1 MIFPVK
7 VPYTV
12 GPDIAKYEGAA
23 FNAHPDPIYLFEKK
37 KELAINELQICGS
50 ISAEH
55 LHHFNT
61 FCGFDVNTTLPE
73 ICTQLEED
81 VAILKDGFLQSIGFC
96 FPSGFYPTKKLGL
109 SFFDMHLPVG
119 DGDTLRKSSEKV
131 SALISKKDAMF
142 RRHVW
147 TLTSLPSLS
156 QLPSYTKPVPQTI
169 DDLYFRTETQTTV
182 GIDGSICLFFVKVD
196 MHPLQQVWEDPSK
209 RQRIVESINS
219 MSEAVLEY
227 KNLAEIK
234 SIVNHYMI

>member
-12 GPDIAKYEGAA
+12 GPDIVKYEGPA
-23 FNAHPDPIYLFEKK
+23 FNVHPDPAYLLEKK
-37 KELAINELQICGS
+37 KELEVNEHQICGS
-50 ISAEH
+50 ISTDY
-55 LHHFNT
+55 LHHLNA
-61 FCGFDVNTTLPE
+61 FCGFDLSTALPQ

-81 VAILKDGFLQSIGFC
+81 IAVLKDGFLQSIGFC
-96 FPSGFYPTKKLGL
+96 FPSGFYPTQKLGL

-119 DGDTLRKSSEKV
+119 DGETLRRSSEKV

-142 RRHVW
+142 RRYVW

-156 QLPSYTKPVPQTI
+156 QLPIYTKPVPQTI

-196 MHPLQQVWEDPSK
+196 MHPLQQVWDDVGK
-209 RQRIVESINS
+209 RQSIIDSINS
-219 MSEAVLEY
+219 MSDAVIAY
-227 KNLAEIK
+227 KNLVQIK
-234 SIVNHYMI
+234 SIVNS

>member
-12 GPDIAKYEGAA
+12 GPDILKYEGPA
-23 FNAHPDPIYLFEKK
+23 FNVHPNPAYLLEKK
-37 KELAINELQICGS
+37 KELEVNEHQICGS
-50 ISAEH
+50 ISIDY
-55 LHHFNT
+55 LHHLNA
-61 FCGFDVNTTLPE
+61 FCGFDINTTLPE

-81 VAILKDGFLQSIGFC
+81 VAVLKDGYLQSIGFC
-96 FPSGFYPTKKLGL
+96 FPSGFYPTQKLGL
-109 SFFDMHLPVG
+109 SFFEMHLPVG
-119 DGDTLRKSSEKV
+119 DGETLRRSSEKV

-147 TLTSLPSLS
+147 TLTSLLSLS

-196 MHPLQQVWEDPSK
+196 MHPLQQVWDDPEK
-209 RQRIVESINS
+209 RQSIIDSINS
-219 MSEAVLEY
+219 MSDAVIAY
-227 KNLAEIK
+227 KNLAQIK
-234 SIVNHYMI
+234 SIVNA

>member
-12 GPDIAKYEGAA
+12 GPDIVKYEGPA
-23 FNAHPDPIYLFEKK
+23 FNAHPNPAYLLEKK
-37 KELAINELQICGS
+37 KELEVNEHQICGS
-50 ISAEH
+50 ISTDY
-55 LHHFNT
+55 LHHLNA
-61 FCGFDVNTTLPE
+61 FCGFDINTTLPE

-81 VAILKDGFLQSIGFC
+81 VAVLKDGYLQSIGFC
-96 FPSGFYPTKKLGL
+96 FPSGFYPTQKLGL
-109 SFFDMHLPVG
+109 SFFEMHLPVG
-119 DGDTLRKSSEKV
+119 DGETLRRSSEKV

-196 MHPLQQVWEDPSK
+196 MHPLQQVWDDSVK
-209 RQRIVESINS
+209 RQMVVESINS
-219 MSEAVLEY
+219 MSDAVIAY
-227 KNLAEIK
+227 KNLEEIK
-234 SIVNHYMI
+234 SIVNA

>member
-12 GPDIAKYEGAA
+12 GPDIVKYEGPA
-23 FNAHPDPIYLFEKK
+23 FNVHPDPAYLLEKK
-37 KELAINELQICGS
+37 KELEVNEHQICGS
-50 ISAEH
+50 ISTDY
-55 LHHFNT
+55 LHHLNA
-61 FCGFDVNTTLPE
+61 FCGFDINTTLPE

-81 VAILKDGFLQSIGFC
+81 VAVLKDGFLQSIGFC
-96 FPSGFYPTKKLGL
+96 FPSGFYPTQKLGL
-109 SFFDMHLPVG
+109 SFFEMHLPVG
-119 DGDTLRKSSEKV
+119 DGETLRRSSEKV

-142 RRHVW
+142 RRYVW

-196 MHPLQQVWEDPSK
+196 MHPLQQVWDDTVK
-209 RQRIVESINS
+209 RQSIIDSINS
-219 MSEAVLEY
+219 MSDAVLDY
-227 KNLAEIK
+227 KNLSDIK
-234 SIVNHYMI
+234 NIVNS